1 MRGLHKSKRVS
12 WASDVNLCQ
21 VRLFLSEESPSQVG
35 LGAQEHLQAK
45 SSWPMHSNGVV
56 SDEFLPPGF
65 EGAHPPN
72 QLQIKLSEIPLIKW
86 RCPPRFRL
94 DLNWQVVAGDESKE
108 VEIQNQREMRVLE
121 AVYPRPSAI
130 PPNPSVSV
138 DIECAHYN
146 DQQTPLIPITPI
158 EDEEAAADTPSGS
171 VASFNVSMSS
181 QPPLLPPGIPAPPP
195 GNILGVSNTAVNEKP
210 AASGMAL
217 GVDPEVVAA
226 ASAALNEMTK
236 SNEHVNLIDHDLLIK
251 ILSNPKLIEK
261 LVTDHGAASKLQNIP
276 KPTLP
281 PVSLSDH
288 PPVPPVPLTDRPP
301 FRVNMMETSSPSIVA
316 TSSGAF
322 YTQPNGV
329 GVGHPPN
336 AWVKPPP
343 GVIPSSS
350 SASCGVSQTKDMNY
364 YKNLIQQH
372 GGERQEIPQ
381 TQQFGSRYIHH
392 SGTNQELI
400 NNPKS
405 RDSKPKIMKP
415 CIYFN
420 SSRGCRH
427 GANCAYQHDPS
438 SQQRGS
444 NIPEMQNAK
453 RMKMDRE
460 ISS

>member
-35 LGAQEHLQAK
+35 LGPQDHLQAK
-45 SSWPMHSNGVV
+45 SSFPAHSNGVV

-65 EGAHPPN
+65 EGTHPPN
-72 QLQIKLSEIPLIKW
+72 QSQIKLSEIPLIKW
-86 RCPPRFRL
+86 SCPTRFRL

-130 PPNPSVSV
+130 PPNPSIPA
-138 DIECAHYN
+138 DIEFEHYN

-158 EDEEAAADTPSGS
+158 EDEEATADTPSGS
-171 VASFNVSMSS
+171 VAPFSVPISS
-181 QPPLLPPGIPAPPP
+181 QPPLLPPGIPAPPQL
-195 GNILGVSNTAVNEKP
+195 NIFGVSNTSVNEKP
-210 AASGMAL
+210 AASGMTFD
-217 GVDPEVVAA
+217 VDPEVVAA

-236 SNEHVNLIDHDLLIK
+236 SNEHGNLIDHDLLIK
-251 ILSNPKLIEK
+251 ILSNPNLIEK
-261 LVTDHGAASKLQNIP
+261 LVTDQGAASKMQNKP

-281 PVSLSDH
+281 SVSSDH
-288 PPVPPVPLTDRPP
+288 PPLPSVPVTTDRPP
-301 FRVNMMETSSPSIVA
+301 FRVNMMETSSPSLAA

-350 SASCGVSQTKDMNY
+350 SVSCGVSQTKDMNY

-372 GGERQEIPQ
+372 GGERQETPQ
-381 TQQFGSRYIHH
+381 TQQFGGRYIHH
-392 SGTNQELI
+392 PGTNQELI

-420 SSRGCRH
+420 SARGCRH
-427 GANCAYQHDPS
+427 GANCAYQHDTS
-438 SQQRGS
+438 AQQRGS
-444 NIPEMQNAK
+444 NMPEMQNAK

>member
-1 MRGLHKSKRVS
+1 M
-12 WASDVNLCQ
+12 

-138 DIECAHYN
+138 DIECADYN

-171 VASFNVSMSS
+171 VAPFNVSMSS

-195 GNILGVSNTAVNEKP
+195 GNILGVLNTAVNEKP

-236 SNEHVNLIDHDLLIK
+236 SNEHLPPNCRIYPSQLC
-251 ILSNPKLIEK
+251 
-261 LVTDHGAASKLQNIP
+261 
-276 KPTLP
+276 P

-427 GANCAYQHDPS
+427 GANCAYQHDTS